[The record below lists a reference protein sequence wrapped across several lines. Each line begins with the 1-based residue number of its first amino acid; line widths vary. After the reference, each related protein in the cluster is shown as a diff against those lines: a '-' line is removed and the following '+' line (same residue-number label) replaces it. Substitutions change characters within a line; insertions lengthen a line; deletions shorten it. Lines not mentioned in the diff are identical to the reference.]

1 MKKGMTIAVFFALLS
16 LGLVFYLF
24 LEKSPTKEQ
33 PTSGPLHVKKDKV
46 VKNSAMAKID
56 AMTTATS
63 APQFDVKPVKRGDDM
78 TEVFEFLK
86 SHKMGFLATIDDGKP
101 RVRAFG
107 MIKQE
112 GEKLFFSTSNK
123 KDVFRQL
130 KKIPYAEWIVMD
142 QKTMKTLRVL
152 GEIVFITNKE
162 ALNKV
167 ISEFEVLKRMYSG
180 KRAKELEMFNLYIL
194 EANWF
199 GFNRPAQ
206 PTGEQK
212 QGQ

>member
-24 LEKSPTKEQ
+24 LEKSSTKEQ
-33 PTSGPLHVKKDKV
+33 PASGQLHVKEEKA
-46 VKNSAMAKID
+46 VKNKTMAKID
-56 AMTTATS
+56 ALTTATS
-63 APQFDVKPVKRGDDM
+63 APNFDVKPVKRGDDM
-78 TEVFEFLK
+78 TEIGEFLK
-86 SHKMGFLATIDDGKP
+86 AHRMGFLATVDNGKP
-101 RVRAFG
+101 RIRAFG
-107 MIKQE
+107 MMDLQ
-112 GEKLFFSTSNK
+112 GEKLIFSTSNK
-123 KDVFRQL
+123 KDVFKQL
-130 KKIPYAEWIVMD
+130 KKEPYAEWIVMD

-152 GEIVFITNKE
+152 GEVVFISDNAVKE
-162 ALNKV
+162 KLVAGNAM
-167 ISEFEVLKRMYSG
+167 LKKMYSG
-180 KRAKELEMFNLYIL
+180 DRAKELEMFNLYIL